1 MRFRTFAPIA
11 AALATLLVVSACADT
26 DSITAPRSVGQ
37 QSALLGDLVDGT
49 VSTVGNILMQPLHR
63 NTPLAAPV
71 TWSFVAGPGGATSSN
86 SATGLTISIPS
97 GALASSVTITV
108 TAVEGTAVAYA
119 FQPHGLQFAKNVR
132 LTQSLR
138 NTQVGLLNLLLLQGG
153 HFDGDAPTFV
163 GPLAFVNETSAA
175 QLNLLGGSMSFPIR
189 HFSGWIAGS
198 GRSARDSESDS
209 Q

>member
-1 MRFRTFAPIA
+1 MRARTFVPIA

-26 DSITAPRSVGQ
+26 DSISAPRPVDQ
-37 QSALLGDLVDGT
+37 QSALLGDVLDGT
-49 VSTVGNILMQPLHR
+49 VSTVGNTLMSPLLR
-63 NTPLAAPV
+63 TTPLAAPV
-71 TWSFVAGPGGATSSN
+71 TWSFVAGPGGTTSSN
-86 SATGLTISIPS
+86 GATGLTVSIPS
-97 GALASSVTITV
+97 GALSSNVTITV

-153 HFDGDAPTFV
+153 HFDGDAPTFAGALV
-163 GPLAFVNETSAA
+163 LVNETSPA

-198 GRSARDSESDS
+198 GRSARDSDSD